1 MALAVA
7 VIILISLNIVDRA
20 SSLIDVVSV
29 GGHGYNAQVNGR
41 WFVQVPQS
49 NTYVRRGGIAVLY
62 GNSFQP
68 ERALQRP

>member
-49 NTYVRRGGIAVLY
+49 NDVG
-62 GNSFQP
+62 
-68 ERALQRP
+68 E